1 MISYRRLRKEKRER
15 YLELESKKLKGMQI
29 KELFGKPD
37 NQVRTQLF
45 NLVKDKDDYKQQLKK
60 MKELFK

>member
-1 MISYRRLRKEKRER
+1 MISYRRQRKEKRER
-15 YLELESKKLKGMQI
+15 YLELESKKLKAVQI
-29 KELFGKPD
+29 KDLFGKPD

-45 NLVKDKDDYKQQLKK
+45 NLVKDKDDYKRQLAK